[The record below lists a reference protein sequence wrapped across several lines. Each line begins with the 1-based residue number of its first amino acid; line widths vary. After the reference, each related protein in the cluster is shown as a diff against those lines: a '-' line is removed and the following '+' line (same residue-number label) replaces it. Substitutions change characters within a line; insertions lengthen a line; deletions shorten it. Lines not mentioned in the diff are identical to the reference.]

1 MKVRIAKN
9 KKLFVIILLLF
20 FLFFATPQ
28 QLRFKIY
35 SNSTI
40 GTTPYYHI
48 RMAEMIQQDKFYDT
62 LSLGGR
68 PYTYPP
74 LFHLTLATFFKAKY
88 FINPFFGAMGLLL
101 MFFFAREL
109 GYSETESI
117 ASAVVL
123 GLIPGYAYL
132 SLHLNPR
139 LPALVFLV
147 ASYYFMLKY
156 KKDKVNSKYLV
167 VIFYALTALTHTLIA
182 FVGLVFGLVLFR
194 EEVKKYLKFYSVGAL
209 LAMLSWYLPLY
220 LTYGVTKLGLNFYN
234 VFMELRSGVQYFIAE
249 SGVVADSVGIFAL
262 FLAFYAIFRFR
273 NKSTIFLRDWFFLAV
288 ITSLIIGNRI
298 NEFLWFPIALLIASL
313 FPHWEEVTEKLYLKQ
328 LYDNP
333 TFWLALFF
341 AYLTFLGTSTILL
354 ASTAPPS
361 IDTYN
366 SMLWMKQNTP
376 QDAIIMGYWEDG
388 HWITGIAKR
397 KDVID
402 AYAEYAPDIDD
413 RYKAMQVVFDGS
425 DLKKTISTLKQYN
438 VSYVYFP
445 MFNTKYCTGFA
456 YKTRYPYFKLVH
468 QEGMKFVYKIDY
480 SGHSNPFDLCAFYVK

>member
-1 MKVRIAKN
+1 MVIDRN
-9 KKLFVIILLLF
+9 KKYFILILLLF

-35 SNSTI
+35 NHSTI

-48 RMAEMIQQDKFYDT
+48 RMAEMIRQGKFYDT

-74 LFHLTLATFFKAKY
+74 LFHIILAVFFKAKY

-101 MFFFAREL
+101 IYYFAKEL
-109 GYSETESI
+109 GYKDKI
-117 ASAVVL
+117 AMASAVVL

-139 LPALVFLV
+139 LPALIFLI
-147 ASYYFMLKY
+147 ASYYFMLRY
-156 KKDKVNSKYLV
+156 KKDPVNSKYLV
-167 VIFYALTALTHTLIA
+167 VVLFALTALTHTLIA
-182 FVGLVFGLVLFR
+182 VVGIIFGSILFR
-194 EEVKKYLKFYSVGAL
+194 DMERKYLKFYSIGGLIAV
-209 LAMLSWYLPLY
+209 LAWYLPLY
-220 LTYGVTKLGLNFYN
+220 LTYGMTRLTLNFYT

-249 SGVVADSVGIFAL
+249 SGIVADSVGIFAL
-262 FLAFYAIFRFR
+262 FLALYAIFRFR

-288 ITSLIIGNRI
+288 MTSLIIGNRI
-298 NEFLWFPIALLIASL
+298 NEFLWFPIALLVASL
-313 FPHWEEVTEKLYLKQ
+313 FPVWNDVTDKLYLKQ
-328 LYDNP
+328 IYNNS

-341 AYLTFLGTSTILL
+341 AYLTFLGTSAILL

-366 SMLWMKQNTP
+366 TMLWMKSNTP
-376 QDAIIMGYWEDG
+376 KNAIIMNYWEDG
-388 HWITGIAKR
+388 HWITGIAQR

-413 RYKAMQVVFDGS
+413 RYKAMQIVFDGS
-425 DLKKTISTLKQYN
+425 DLNKTLKVLKQYN
-438 VSYVYFP
+438 ASYVYFP
-445 MFNTKYCTGFA
+445 MFNTRYCTGFA

-468 QEGMKFVYKIDY
+468 EDGMKFVYKIDY
-480 SGHSNPFDLCAFYVK
+480 SGKSKPTDLCKLYVT